1 MGSCTSKTKRRPYS
15 DKSHEITE
23 YISSRR
29 DKERVKMHQAIES
42 RRVIFLQKDSKAPI
56 LDIQSN
62 PLYKNRKNINLGK
75 VCSES
80 QSKS

>member
-1 MGSCTSKTKRRPYS
+1 MGSCTSKTKRRSYS

-29 DKERVKMHQAIES
+29 KQERAKMHQALES

-56 LDIQSN
+56 LDIKSN
-62 PLYKNRKNINLGK
+62 PLFNNRRNRNLGK
-75 VCSES
+75 ILPETL
-80 QSKS
+80 